1 MHLGRQSGLIT
12 AMKPMWFRP
21 GTILTAGLL
30 LPLVATGLRAEYN
43 PFRTDTHGDA
53 LRAGR
58 FETYLVGQY
67 WSAGDSTL
75 HGVTL
80 PTTPPPDQVFE
91 TGDLTM
97 QFDDAFVWGF
107 GLGYN
112 LNSHFTVRGEFSF
125 GEPDYAITFNNLEG
139 RGEAFMHAGK
149 FNLDYNIVR
158 GPLTPF
164 ATAGIGYLIIDSG
177 IPSGPTEFWCWYD
190 YWWGYVCEGSTPTYT
205 ETWFTGNAA
214 AGVRWDVNELFFMKA
229 SIGILS
235 IRTATRSVPIG
246 PSATKRTPVVETLA
260 SKVSSE
266 ITGVSADND

>member
-1 MHLGRQSGLIT
+1 MRTPSS
-12 AMKPMWFRP
+12 WP
-21 GTILTAGLL
+21 GTTLTAGLL
-30 LPLVATGLRAEYN
+30 WSLAATGLRAEYN

-67 WSAGDSTL
+67 WSADDSTL

-80 PTTPPPDQVFE
+80 PTTPPPDPVFE

-97 QFDDAFVWGF
+97 QFDDAFVWGI

-125 GEPDYAITFNNLEG
+125 GEPDYAITFNDLEG

-214 AGVRWDVNELFFMKA
+214 VGVRWDVNELFFMKA
-229 SIGILS
+229 SFGANWMAADASWI
-235 IRTATRSVPIG
+235 TALEGMFVAG
-246 PSATKRTPVVETLA
+246 WKF
-260 SKVSSE
+260 
-266 ITGVSADND
+266 